1 MMDID
6 DTAEMHEE
14 YRRLYADYLR
24 QGWKPHTEPRRFAC
38 GWCGSDVSSQVGV
51 FKHEMSYPLLGMGPM
66 TGPSTFSRDIRV
78 CVTCGGATTF
88 VEKEQYPGPL
98 LGERFDPKDK
108 STEVKQI
115 IALYDEACVALSQ
128 GGPSCAVL
136 MFRKLLMHIAVEQGA
151 KKGVKFVQY
160 VEHLKDEGVVGK
172 PQHDLATRIK
182 DAGNE
187 ENHEVRR
194 ATVKEAEDLL
204 DLASLLIRSV
214 YFAT

>member
-1 MMDID
+1 
-6 DTAEMHEE
+6 
-14 YRRLYADYLR
+14 
-24 QGWKPHTEPRRFAC
+24 
-38 GWCGSDVSSQVGV
+38 
-51 FKHEMSYPLLGMGPM
+51 MGPM
-66 TGPSTFSRDIRV
+66 SGPIAFSRDIRI
-78 CVTCGGATTF
+78 CNDCAGATTF
-88 VEKEQYPGPL
+88 VKNEQYPRPL

-115 IALYDEACVALSQ
+115 TALYNEACVALSQ

-151 KKGVKFVQY
+151 QKGLKFVQY

-172 PQHDLATRIK
+172 PQHDLLTRIK

-194 ATVKEAEDLL
+194 ATVKEAADLL

-214 YFAT
+214 YFAA